1 MHLKRSELEFKV
13 AYNKIWLKI
22 FFHNS
27 TGRVYFTENDNP
39 LYINEPQ
46 KFSIL
51 GFITEKFRISD
62 FYEFLLEKNPEVEGY
77 NNWKQSIFP
86 TKANETITTD
96 LGYTCETS
104 DDCSCSWT
112 QNYWKGLILS
122 SLYDLTFIDG
132 SVDQCCWRF
141 AIGAKKG
148 YEQNVGFPGPA
159 GGTAGSGLAREQVYL
174 WLRCTE
180 SMMKELLTFYT
191 TSLTNQ
197 INLVLFAYIFLINKV
212 E

>member
-1 MHLKRSELEFKV
+1 MEFSNINIQIKNEFNKR
-13 AYNKIWLKI
+13 WLKV
-22 FFHNS
+22 FYHNCA
-27 TGRVYFTENDNP
+27 GGVWFNTEEEIK
-39 LYINEPQ
+39 YIDEPQ
-46 KFSIL
+46 RYSIL
-51 GFITEKFRISD
+51 GLVNNKLNFGGY
-62 FYEFLLEKNPEVEGY
+62 YEFLLQYPEFEGY

-191 TSLTNQ
+191 TS
-197 INLVLFAYIFLINKV
+197 I
-212 E
+212 